1 MRHLKLSFRMMKQKQ
16 VMLREK
22 ETGIERRKMDTHI
35 RACTSDNFIHLARY
49 SRRSKLEYAY
59 THIRQLEM
67 KIYLRKLRVA
77 QQEDINTNFNV
88 IDTMKLD
95 RGNFL
100 G

>member
-1 MRHLKLSFRMMKQKQ
+1 MKKRQ
-16 VMLREK
+16 EK
-22 ETGIERRKMDTHI
+22 NEERWTHI